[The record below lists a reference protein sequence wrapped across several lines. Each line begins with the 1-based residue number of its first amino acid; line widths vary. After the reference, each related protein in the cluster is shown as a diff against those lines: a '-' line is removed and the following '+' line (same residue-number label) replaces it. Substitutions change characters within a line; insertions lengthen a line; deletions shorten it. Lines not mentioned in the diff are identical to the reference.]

1 MPLDLRIG
9 MDVGGT
15 NTDAVVLDSNNRIV
29 ARTKQPTTKDVRQ
42 GVRSAFEY
50 VIKLLDADAKRV
62 GRVMLGTTHATN
74 AILERRSLGR
84 VAAIRLGAPA
94 SLSLGPM
101 ESWPQ
106 DLRDAVCVDTC
117 ILGGGHY
124 VDGRRISPLDEDGIR
139 TFLTRTAQNPD
150 AIAITSIFSPTSPV
164 DELRACKI
172 VKEILGENMAV
183 SMSHEIGSLGLLERE
198 NATILNSA
206 LFDVIGQVIT
216 AMQDVVDQAGL
227 TVELLLTQ
235 NDGTLMALDFAR
247 RFPILTIG
255 SGPAN
260 SLRGAAFLTGLS
272 DTIVVDVGGTSADF
286 GVLVNGYPRES
297 AAAVE
302 IGGVRTNFRMPDLLS
317 VAIGGGT
324 IISGTAEQ
332 PIVGPKSV
340 GYRLT
345 SDALVYGGST
355 PTLSDAL
362 VVEGRFELGTHT
374 VQASELARLKSAL
387 RNVSE
392 FITDAIDQVTLG
404 NTHLPLV
411 AVGGAAS
418 LLPDDIKGVSQ
429 VIYPEHG
436 DIANAIGAAIAWASG
451 HWEGV
456 VPYGDGFNAAV
467 TNGKAVAC
475 QRAVQAGADPQQV
488 EVVEQI
494 ETPLSYLTTPTVRLI
509 IKAAGP
515 LCHI

>member
-227 TVELLLTQ
+227 T
-235 NDGTLMALDFAR
+235 
-247 RFPILTIG
+247 
-255 SGPAN
+255 
-260 SLRGAAFLTGLS
+260 
-272 DTIVVDVGGTSADF
+272 F
-286 GVLVNGYPRES
+286 G
-297 AAAVE
+297 
-302 IGGVRTNFRMPDLLS
+302 
-317 VAIGGGT
+317 
-324 IISGTAEQ
+324 
-332 PIVGPKSV
+332 
-340 GYRLT
+340 
-345 SDALVYGGST
+345 
-355 PTLSDAL
+355 
-362 VVEGRFELGTHT
+362 
-374 VQASELARLKSAL
+374 
-387 RNVSE
+387 
-392 FITDAIDQVTLG
+392 
-404 NTHLPLV
+404 
-411 AVGGAAS
+411 
-418 LLPDDIKGVSQ
+418 
-429 VIYPEHG
+429 
-436 DIANAIGAAIAWASG
+436 
-451 HWEGV
+451 
-456 VPYGDGFNAAV
+456 
-467 TNGKAVAC
+467 
-475 QRAVQAGADPQQV
+475 
-488 EVVEQI
+488 
-494 ETPLSYLTTPTVRLI
+494 
-509 IKAAGP
+509 
-515 LCHI
+515 

>member
-15 NTDAVVLDSNNRIV
+15 NTDAVVLDSNNRII

-42 GVRSAFEY
+42 GLRSAFEH
-50 VIKLLDADAKRV
+50 VIKSLGADAKRV
-62 GRVMLGTTHATN
+62 GRIMLGTTHATN

-94 SLSLGPM
+94 SLSLEPM

-106 DLRDAVCVDTC
+106 DLRDAVSVDTC

-139 TFLTRTAQNPD
+139 TFLTGIARNSD

-164 DELRACKI
+164 DELRACEI
-172 VKEILGENMAV
+172 VKEVLGENMAV

-227 TVELLLTQ
+227 VVELLLTQ

-297 AAAVE
+297 AAAVD

-324 IISGTAEQ
+324 VVSGTAEQ
-332 PIVGPKSV
+332 PIVGPQSV

-345 SDALVYGGST
+345 SEALVYGGST
-355 PTLSDAL
+355 PTLSDAS
-362 VVEGRFELGTHT
+362 VIDGRIQLGSFQIHA
-374 VQASELARLKSAL
+374 QEIDRLKSAL
-387 RNVSE
+387 SNA
-392 FITDAIDQVTLG
+392 TDRLAQAVDQVALG
-404 NTHLPLV
+404 NSRLPLV
-411 AVGGAAS
+411 AVGGGAF
-418 LLPDDIKGVSQ
+418 LIPDSIAGVAQ
-429 VIYPEHG
+429 VIYPEHS

-456 VPYGDGFNAAV
+456 IPYGDGFNAAV
-467 TNGKAVAC
+467 ANGKAVAC
-475 QRAVQAGADPQQV
+475 QRAVHAGADPQQV